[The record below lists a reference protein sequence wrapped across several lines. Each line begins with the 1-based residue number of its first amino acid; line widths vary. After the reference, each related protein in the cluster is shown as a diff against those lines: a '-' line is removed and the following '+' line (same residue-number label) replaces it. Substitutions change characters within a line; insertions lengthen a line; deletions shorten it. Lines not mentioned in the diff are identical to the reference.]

1 MTRRRAYYF
10 ISSPFE
16 VTETGGG
23 GGGAYLRGGEGGL
36 FNLENTMVL
45 VLYKDLERGK
55 SRKAHVQ
62 DRWRSYSRGSEANPN
77 FQLVNKPSG
86 ISLHKV

>member
-23 GGGAYLRGGEGGL
+23 GGGGFLVGGDGGL
-36 FNLENTMVL
+36 LNLENTMVL

>member
-23 GGGAYLRGGEGGL
+23 GGGYLSGGEGGL